1 MVATD
6 SYRLAITD
14 VYKRQRLL
22 MHEGRDD
29 DTEDNRDNDDRQ
41 APVMAEVIEELD
53 NVEDP
58 VFKDIPQ
65 MCIRDRPWST
75 PSSPPF
81 P

>member
-1 MVATD
+1 
-6 SYRLAITD
+6 
-14 VYKRQRLL
+14 

-58 VFKDIPQ
+58 VFKDIPHNLPFQ
-65 MCIRDRPWST
+65 MHRRLRERDRT
-75 PSSPPF
+75 HTDRQGGIAVSSLQ
-81 P
+81 